1 MGRKLDIKSADGDQ
15 TTIGAKA
22 DSAATNHTSDWSVVS
37 LLKWIGQSLASLVG
51 NSPALSGGKVPVIA
65 DAGSGNFNTKP
76 DGTSW
81 SLTGTSANVNL
92 TNVSIAATQSG
103 TWDVRNISGTVSLP
117 TGAATSAN
125 QTTAN
130 TSLSSIDGKLPTA
143 LVSGSLATTVRDASG
158 NPVDFTGTV
167 PVINTSAYPS
177 GATAIIATASGAN
190 STVTASLA
198 GASGKVTYLVG
209 YMIESQGATG
219 ASVVTPTVTGLT
231 GGTTITRILQVV
243 AGATTKNEVLT
254 QTFNPGIPASAAN
267 TAIDVVCPALGS
279 GNTRAL
285 VTAWGYQL

>member
-1 MGRKLDIKSADGDQ
+1 MGRKIDIVSADGDQ
-15 TTIGAKA
+15 STLGSKA
-22 DSAATNHTSDWSVVS
+22 DSVATNHTSSWSVIA

-51 NSPALSGGKVPVIA
+51 SRP
-65 DAGSGNFNTKP
+65 
-76 DGTSW
+76 
-81 SLTGTSANVNL
+81 SLTGTSADVNI
-92 TNVSIAATQSG
+92 TNAAL
-103 TWDVRNISGTVSLP
+103 TVSLP
-117 TGAATSAN
+117 TGAATASN
-125 QTTAN
+125 QNTAN
-130 TSLSSIDGKLPTA
+130 ASLSSIDGKLPSA
-143 LVSGSLATTVRDASG
+143 LVNNSLATTLRDASG

-167 PVINTSAYPS
+167 PVVNTSQYPS